1 MSDEVRRFQK
11 ESQPPAIKSVMR
23 ALVERERTSEIETPK
38 VEHFDIVLVGEAT
51 LREVQQWVSG
61 CEHCTENAAMI
72 LDYLLDA
79 LTGCSPARTQYLLCR
94 PAKCPVCSSDI
105 TEATHIAVL

>member
-1 MSDEVRRFQK
+1 MREEFRNIQH
-11 ESQPPAIKSVMR
+11 SQSPGVAALR
-23 ALVERERTSEIETPK
+23 ASLVKDGLTLDALTAS
-38 VEHFDIVLVGEAT
+38 VEHFDIVFVGEAT
-51 LREVQQWVSG
+51 LREVQHWVSG

-79 LTGCSPARTQYLLCR
+79 LTGCSPTRTQYLLCR
-94 PAKCPVCSSDI
+94 PAKCPACSSDI